1 MSLARKIVTFGYI
14 LIFILIGT
22 IVYSYYYE
30 WVRLEE
36 LEEQNRETNKL
47 QEDINDFNMALSE
60 FSLAGEGFLN
70 WDDVD
75 KDKYRRQHIQIDSVL
90 RCFNEMYPNEHI
102 DSVQQLLDD
111 KAKGLLR
118 IADVIDRQK
127 KANDRIKKEVP
138 IITLKSTQE
147 QPNKTKRKGFLGIFG
162 KKEEAAPTATTTMLQ
177 KLNSNTVSQY
187 TSYSRHLSE
196 LTDSLVNRNRA
207 LNMQLNSIIRELDEK
222 ARNSLR
228 SREMDISLMREQ
240 SYRQMGG
247 LTILLIALLILSYIV
262 ILRDIRQKEHGRN
275 RLEESIR
282 QNNLLLEMRKKIIL
296 TISHDIRGPLNI
308 IGGSAELALDT
319 RDKKKRD
326 NYLKN
331 VRILCSH
338 VLHLLNNLLDM
349 YRLNEAKE
357 TPNNVP
363 FKLVDLINRISTG
376 ASHIINN
383 KGLLFESNLRNIDV
397 TVLGDEDRIEQI
409 ADNLLSNAVKFTHTG
424 KVEFNVIYNDG
435 NLDMIV
441 RDTGIG
447 MSEETVKRIFRPF
460 ERADNIENIE
470 GFGLGLTITKGL
482 VALLGG
488 TINVSSKEGAGTEF
502 QVTLPLEL
510 TDSCVNNLQMQ
521 KSNPV
526 HMPHSVLVVDDDPLQ
541 LEIIKE
547 MLERNMVSCTI
558 CKTASDVVKEM
569 RSHDYD
575 MLLSDIQMPG
585 TDGFALFELLR
596 KSSIGNSRDIPV
608 VAMTA
613 RGDCE
618 NEALLEYGFAG
629 SIFKPFSMQELLE
642 RISNI
647 MPQESTTGHFDFSV
661 LLSGATD
668 KISIL
673 QSLMTSCDNDIDEL
687 REAVEKHDKIKLR
700 QVIHRV
706 YPVWEMLS
714 MADRLEILREELK
727 KTSTS
732 WNIIS
737 NSIREITRIIF
748 DIRAN
753 AYREIILLKDEE
765 QDIDS

>member
-1 MSLARKIVTFGYI
+1 MSLARKIVTSGYI
-14 LIFILIGT
+14 LIFILIGM
-22 IVYSYYYE
+22 IIYSYYYE

-47 QEDINDFNMALSE
+47 QEDINDFNMILSE

-75 KDKYRRQHIQIDSVL
+75 KEQYQKQHIKIDSIL
-90 RCFNEMYPNEHI
+90 FHFNEMYPNEHI
-102 DSVQQLLDD
+102 DSVRQLIDD
-111 KAKGLLR
+111 KAKGLLNL
-118 IADVIDRQK
+118 ADVIFKQK
-127 KANDRIKKEVP
+127 RTNDKITKEIP
-138 IITLKSTQE
+138 IIARTSSQE
-147 QPNKTKRKGFLGIFG
+147 QIRKPKRKGFLGFFG
-162 KKEEAAPTATTTMLQ
+162 EKEELSPTATSTMLQ
-177 KLNSNTVSQY
+177 TLNRNTISQY
-187 TSYSRHLSE
+187 ANHNRHLSE
-196 LTDSLVNRNRA
+196 LTDSIVERNKM
-207 LNMQLNSIIRELDEK
+207 LNTQLNKIIRQLEDK
-222 ARNSLR
+222 SRNNLR
-228 SREMDISLMREQ
+228 CRENEISIMRER

-247 LTILLIALLILSYIV
+247 LTVLLIVLLLLSYIV
-262 ILRDIRQKEHGRN
+262 ILWDFRQKERTRHK
-275 RLEESIR
+275 LEESIR

-319 RDKKKRD
+319 REKKKRD

-357 TPNNVP
+357 TPNNIP
-363 FKLVDLINRISTG
+363 FRLGDLMKRISTG

-383 KGLLFESNLRNIDV
+383 KGLVFEAEFKNMDV

-424 KVEFNVIYNDG
+424 KVAFIVTYSNG

-447 MSEETVKRIFRPF
+447 MSENTIKRIFRPF
-460 ERADNIENIE
+460 ERADNLENID

-482 VALLGG
+482 VALLSG
-488 TINVSSKEGAGTEF
+488 TISVSSKEGVGTEF

-510 TDSCVNNLQMQ
+510 TDGCVNNSQMQ
-521 KSNPV
+521 KSNPM

-575 MLLSDIQMPG
+575 MILSDIQMPG

-596 KSSIGNSRDIPV
+596 KSNIGNSRDIPII
-608 VAMTA
+608 AMTA

-618 NEALLEYGFAG
+618 TDALLEYGFAS

-642 RISNI
+642 HIANI
-647 MPQESTTGHFDFSV
+647 MPHKANGEHIDFSI
-661 LLSGATD
+661 LLLEATD

-673 QSLMTSCDNDIDEL
+673 QSLKTSCDNDISEL
-687 REAVEKHDKIKLR
+687 RKATEKHDKIKLR
-700 QVIHRV
+700 EVIHRI
-706 YPVWEMLS
+706 YPVWEMLY

-727 KTSTS
+727 KSNTS
-732 WNIIS
+732 WDIIS
-737 NSIREITRIIF
+737 NSVREITRIIF

-753 AYREIILLKDEE
+753 AHREIILLKDEE
-765 QDIDS
+765 QDTDS

>member
-1 MSLARKIVTFGYI
+1 
-14 LIFILIGT
+14 
-22 IVYSYYYE
+22 
-30 WVRLEE
+30 
-36 LEEQNRETNKL
+36 
-47 QEDINDFNMALSE
+47 
-60 FSLAGEGFLN
+60 
-70 WDDVD
+70 
-75 KDKYRRQHIQIDSVL
+75 
-90 RCFNEMYPNEHI
+90 
-102 DSVQQLLDD
+102 
-111 KAKGLLR
+111 
-118 IADVIDRQK
+118 
-127 KANDRIKKEVP
+127 
-138 IITLKSTQE
+138 
-147 QPNKTKRKGFLGIFG
+147 
-162 KKEEAAPTATTTMLQ
+162 
-177 KLNSNTVSQY
+177 
-187 TSYSRHLSE
+187 
-196 LTDSLVNRNRA
+196 
-207 LNMQLNSIIRELDEK
+207 
-222 ARNSLR
+222 
-228 SREMDISLMREQ
+228 MDISLMREQ